1 MLRTANFFDADVQG
15 EGDAAV
21 MRTVAEGT
29 RINAAK
35 VVPTLCAA
43 GGSVYS
49 LKP

>member
-21 MRTVAEGT
+21 MKNVAESA
-29 RINAAK
+29 RSADAK
-35 VVPTLCAA
+35 IVPTLCAA